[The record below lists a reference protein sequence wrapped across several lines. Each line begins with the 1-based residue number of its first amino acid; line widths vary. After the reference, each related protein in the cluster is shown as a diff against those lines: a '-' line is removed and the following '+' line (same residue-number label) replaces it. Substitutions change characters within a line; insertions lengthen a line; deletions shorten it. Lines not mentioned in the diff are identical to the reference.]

1 MKKMKEK
8 YIVFDV
14 MGVIF
19 TVGDD
24 TNDLLVPFIMAKNSN
39 IDKDTINELYLKASL
54 GQISSEEFWHQTQIC
69 SNGKEAEVEKEY
81 LDSCL
86 TIDPHFIEVARKLK
100 EKYSLAILSNDVS
113 EWSKY
118 LRKKYDID
126 SYVDN
131 SVISGDVNYRKPSSD
146 IYYELIKKLNVNPA
160 NCVFIDDREKS
171 LLPAMKMGMKVIKFL
186 REDDKCSIDDIPA
199 IKDFYE
205 LEDVVE
211 TLI

>member
-1 MKKMKEK
+1 MVK
-8 YIVFDV
+8 
-14 MGVIF
+14 
-19 TVGDD
+19 
-24 TNDLLVPFIMAKNSN
+24 
-39 IDKDTINELYLKASL
+39 
-54 GQISSEEFWHQTQIC
+54 
-69 SNGKEAEVEKEY
+69 
-81 LDSCL
+81 
-86 TIDPHFIEVARKLK
+86 
-100 EKYSLAILSNDVS
+100 VS
-113 EWSKY
+113 Q
-118 LRKKYDID
+118 KKYDIE

-146 IYYELIKKLNVNPA
+146 IYNELIKKLNVNPA
-160 NCVFIDDREKS
+160 DCVFIDDREKN